1 MGEDDDID
9 ALVAAVSRD
18 EAGALD
24 RLVEAIYPE
33 LRRLAH
39 AQLLRERDGHTLST
53 TAIVNEAYL
62 RLADGRPQWNDR
74 RHFLRAAGLV
84 MRHLLVDYARQRG
97 AGKRGGGL
105 SPITLVD
112 GSAAIQDDSVA
123 VIALDDA
130 LKELGAIDPRLEQ
143 VMECRYF
150 AGLDITQT
158 AEALGVSTRSVERD
172 CQRARAYLLQALQAD
187 DS

>member
-1 MGEDDDID
+1 MGEDDGID
-9 ALVAAVSRD
+9 ALVAAARRD
-18 EAGALD
+18 EHGALE
-24 RLVEAIYPE
+24 RLIEAIYPE

-53 TAIVNEAYL
+53 TAIVHEAYL
-62 RLADGRPQWNDR
+62 RLADGGAQWNDR
-74 RHFLRAAGLV
+74 KHFLRAAGMV

-97 AGKRGGGL
+97 AGKRGGGAP
-105 SPITLVD
+105 PITLVD
-112 GSAAIQDDSVA
+112 DAGATQDDSVA

-130 LKELGAIDPRLEQ
+130 IRELGKIDPRLEQ

-150 AGLDITQT
+150 AGLDIGQT
-158 AEALGVSTRSVERD
+158 AEALGMSTRSVERD
-172 CQRARAYLLQALQAD
+172 CQRARAYLLQAMQAD